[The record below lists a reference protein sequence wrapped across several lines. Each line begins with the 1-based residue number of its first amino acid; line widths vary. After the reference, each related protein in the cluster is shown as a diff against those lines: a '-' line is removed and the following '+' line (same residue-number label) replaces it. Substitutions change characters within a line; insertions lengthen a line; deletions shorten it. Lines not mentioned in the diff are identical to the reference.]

1 MMRKHFLLM
10 VAIAGIPAG
19 CAQNLPNPSS
29 AGRVRAEC
37 PVPSSEEYFYVAGTF
52 APEKKW
58 DELYRSGPSL
68 LLRSINEP
76 SLSCGTGDDSYR
88 FVWSNVA
95 TNSALVVR
103 VAHAR
108 GGWEAAGVRMASL
121 VDRRP
126 TLKNV
131 NQLSQEQVEHLFTTL
146 EAAKFWAAPSYTRD
160 PGVSDGDAW
169 IFEGRRNGGYH
180 SIRRWNLRNG
190 PLREVGV
197 TLVKFAGIPIPPEI
211 QESSEAP

>member
-1 MMRKHFLLM
+1 MRRHFLLT
-10 VAIAGIPAG
+10 VAIAGILAG
-19 CAQNLPNPSS
+19 CAPNVPNPSS
-29 AGRVRAEC
+29 AERVRADC
-37 PVPSSEEYFYVAGTF
+37 PAPSSDEYFYSAGTF
-52 APEKKW
+52 APEKAQ
-58 DELYRSGPSL
+58 DDLYRSGPSL

-76 SLSCGTGDDSYR
+76 SLSCGKGEDSYR
-88 FVWSNVA
+88 FLWSNAA
-95 TNSALVVR
+95 TNSALVIS
-103 VAHAR
+103 VAHNR
-108 GGWEAAGVRMASL
+108 GGWDAAGVRMASL

-126 TLKNV
+126 TLKNKT
-131 NQLSQEQVEHLFTTL
+131 QLSQEQVEHLFTTL
-146 EAAKFWAAPSYTRD
+146 ETAKFWTTPSYTRD

-190 PLREVGV
+190 PLRELGV